1 VIRMIG
7 ARLRSF
13 GHAVRG
19 GAVLLKTQPNA
30 RIHLLATVGVVAA
43 GIGWKI
49 SPGEWVAVA
58 LACGL
63 VWLAE
68 ALNTALEFLADEVSR
83 ERREGIKRA
92 KDVAAFAVLVA
103 AVAAVGIGA
112 AVFGPKMASM
122 L

>member
-1 VIRMIG
+1 MIG